1 MEAAVK
7 ILYLPEEQA
16 RQKIR
21 NYVNEGL
28 KDVQENAIYDFDEAF
43 DELESRYKVEG
54 VWCSFNRRTKN
65 AIIDIGDYILY
76 KWYGNGLTSVND
88 IKILFAG
95 VFIVQKAKRC
105 LAFSLLKKYP
115 LHLSLDNVLYTSKK
129 LRLWIV
135 ASLIFVYQV
144 FKWIEFPWCDKS

>member
-1 MEAAVK
+1 MINILEVHPMEAAVK

-54 VWCSFNRRTKN
+54 V
-65 AIIDIGDYILY
+65 
-76 KWYGNGLTSVND
+76 
-88 IKILFAG
+88 
-95 VFIVQKAKRC
+95 
-105 LAFSLLKKYP
+105 
-115 LHLSLDNVLYTSKK
+115 
-129 LRLWIV
+129 
-135 ASLIFVYQV
+135 
-144 FKWIEFPWCDKS
+144 